1 MISDSKAQFES
12 IKAIVELWKG
22 RVQNQKTLKDEW
34 NQLVTNSRRL
44 IHETTTVEQEI
55 FPRAPTVNTEN
66 YSEVFKFYEKKL
78 DEIQPMLKV
87 SNFSYF

>member
-1 MISDSKAQFES
+1 MNSNHIASEIELMISDSKAQFES

-34 NQLVTNSRRL
+34 NQLVT
-44 IHETTTVEQEI
+44 
-55 FPRAPTVNTEN
+55 PTVNTEN